1 MDPKKYAH
9 LLSVTHPLRESLL
22 REVIAYLQ
30 LPVKSHGLDAGC
42 GIGLQILLLAEVTK
56 PHGRITGLDT
66 ESVFLKRAE
75 EIVQKAGC
83 ASRIDFK
90 KGDIYQLPFD
100 DATFDWVWSAD
111 CIGYQT
117 ENKIQLL
124 KEIMRVVK
132 PGGMVA
138 LLVWSSQMLLPGYP
152 FLEARLNLTSPG
164 VAPFTRAM
172 IPEVHYLRTLGWFHD
187 AGMKNCEAKTFVGD
201 ACAPLSD
208 KMREAMTV
216 MLHMRW
222 EGADS
227 EVSKDE
233 WAEFQK
239 LSSKDSPDFILD
251 RSDYYAFFTY
261 SLFRGTVP

>member
-1 MDPKKYAH
+1 MNPEKYAH

-22 REVIAYLQ
+22 REVIADLQ

-42 GIGLQILLLAEVTK
+42 GIGLQILLLAEATK

-66 ESVFLKRAE
+66 EPVFLKRAGE
-75 EIVQKAGC
+75 MVKEAGC

-90 KGDIYQLPFD
+90 KGDIYNLPFED
-100 DATFDWVWSAD
+100 SQFDWVWSAD
-111 CIGYQT
+111 CVGYQT

-124 KEIMRVVK
+124 EEIMRVVK
-132 PGGMVA
+132 PGGTVA
-138 LLVWSSQMLLPGYP
+138 ILIWSSQMLLPGYP
-152 FLEARLNLTSPG
+152 FLETRLNLTSPG
-164 VAPFTRAM
+164 VAPFTREM

-187 AGMKNCEAKTFVGD
+187 AGLKNCEAKTFVGD
-201 ACAPLSD
+201 VCAPLSD
-208 KMREAMTV
+208 EMREAMTV

-233 WAEFQK
+233 WEEFLR
-239 LSSKDSPDFILD
+239 LSSQDSPDFILD
-251 RSDYYAFFTY
+251 RPYYYAFFTY
-261 SLFRGTVP
+261 SVFRGRVP